1 MYDIDMLKLFIF
13 CKIKDNSMRVNYVS
27 WIIFT
32 LYKNN
37 PNVCLFTI
45 TNRDVKC
52 CLIINGEKLNVY
64 SEFGVT
70 QSIEL
75 LYKDA
80 ISELYDCQNRQ
91 IHQTKLSPNGAKLN
105 QGKAYDVSSIIYPAD
120 CADGR
125 N

>member
-1 MYDIDMLKLFIF
+1 MG
-13 CKIKDNSMRVNYVS
+13 
-27 WIIFT
+27 T
-32 LYKNN
+32 
-37 PNVCLFTI
+37 
-45 TNRDVKC
+45 
-52 CLIINGEKLNVY
+52 KLNVY

-70 QSIEL
+70 QSTEL

-80 ISELYDCQNRQ
+80 ISELHDCQNRQ